1 MRMFLL
7 AIFLNCVC
15 NWFAQ
20 PYNYY
25 FGNLHA
31 HTGFSDGNKDSAS
44 TGVSVPATSYAYAK
58 LSDNFDFLGISE
70 HNHFSSSK
78 NPGFKR
84 AFYQTGL
91 NMANAA
97 NQDGS
102 FVSLF
107 GMEYGV
113 SSQYNGH
120 ILIYGFNQLIGWE
133 NSTPGDPNPNYDLYN
148 PKTDYDALFKKIKN
162 NSAAFGYLAHPD
174 FSDFTTDGTYETALS
189 NAPYNAAYDSAIVG
203 MPLRSG
209 LANSTN
215 TSYSDYSTGNY
226 FNYYKKLLYQG
237 YHLGI
242 GYDHDNHYTN
252 FGRSNGGRLVIL
264 APSLTRADLYTAMKQ
279 MHFYG
284 SDDANVKV
292 DFNLNGSI
300 MGSVTHGNT
309 YPTFQVVHS
318 DPDGEQADTIRIWKG
333 YKESGGLWAWIAKST
348 VNNNTLLYTDNSLIQ
363 GQEYYY
369 FAEIR
374 QKDGQWI
381 VTSPIWYT
389 YGSNTAV
396 PEEEVTDAKFVLFP
410 NPANDMLYFNSDKP
424 GPYHVVVKDALAR
437 IAIDEYFPEESGS
450 LSLSSLKSGVYLVRI
465 DCKWGV
471 VTRRICVD
479 H

>member
-1 MRMFLL
+1 MRIVLL
-7 AIFLNCVC
+7 IVFLNCVC
-15 NWFAQ
+15 PFFAQ
-20 PYNYY
+20 SYNYY

-44 TGVSVPATSYAYAK
+44 TGVSVPASSYSYAK

-70 HNHFSSSK
+70 HNHYSSSK

-102 FVSLF
+102 FLTLF

-120 ILIYGFNQLIGWE
+120 VLIYGFNQLLGWE
-133 NSTPGDPNPNYDLYN
+133 NSTPGDPSPNYDVYN
-148 PKTDYDALFKKIKN
+148 PKTDYDALFKRIKN
-162 NSAAFGYLAHPD
+162 NTATFGYLAHPD
-174 FSDFTTDGTYETALS
+174 FDDFTTDGTYGTALS
-189 NAPYNAAYDSAIVG
+189 NAPYNATYDSAIVG

-209 LANSTN
+209 LANSKD
-215 TSYSDYSTGNY
+215 TSYGDYSTGNY

-264 APSLTRADLYTAMKQ
+264 APSLSRANLYKAMKE

-284 SDDANVKV
+284 SDDPNVKI
-292 DFNLNGSI
+292 DFSMNGNI
-300 MGSVTHGNT
+300 MGSVLSGNNF
-309 YPTFQVVHS
+309 PTFQVMHN

-333 YKESGGLWAWIAKST
+333 YKESGGLWAWTAKST
-348 VNNNTLLYTDNSLIQ
+348 VNNNTLLYTDNSLTQ

-389 YGSNTAV
+389 YGSNTAI
-396 PEEEVTDAKFVLFP
+396 PEIKNSNSGFLVFP
-410 NPANDMLYFNSDKP
+410 NPVKDVLYFNSDED
-424 GPYHVVVKDALAR
+424 GTYHLTIKDLLGK
-437 IAIDEYFPEESGS
+437 IVMDEFVPEDKSI
-450 LSLSSLKSGVYLVRI
+450 LSLAALRNGVYILNIESKSGFITKKL
-465 DCKWGV
+465 
-471 VTRRICVD
+471 CVD